1 MTATSHRY
9 RVEPR
14 AVQLARELHDRW
26 GLDSV
31 GQAHFQFL
39 EATRLG
45 KIARADLYHAVWA
58 VLQHS
63 HRVTATYGPA
73 HA

>member
-1 MTATSHRY
+1 LTATSHRY

-14 AVQLARELHDRW
+14 AVQLAKELHDRW
-26 GLDSV
+26 GMDSV
-31 GQAHFQFL
+31 GHAHFQFL

-45 KIARADLYHAVWA
+45 KIARADLYHAVWS

-63 HRVTATYGPA
+63 HSVTATYGTA